1 MYDMTPE
8 IPPIVKRYATL
19 EAKHDDYDH
28 WMPAFEGLYRELEKY
43 LAENE
48 YEMIK
53 RDEEN
58 DRKFHI
64 RDLAKNRVGTIEY
77 WEATKGKGW
86 EFWMVFKEGNN

>member
-1 MYDMTPE
+1 MTPE
-8 IPPIVKRYATL
+8 IPALVKRYATL
-19 EAKHDDYDH
+19 EQKHEEYDK
-28 WMPAFEGLYRELEKY
+28 WARAYEGLYISLEKY

-64 RDLAKNRVGTIEY
+64 RDLTKNRVGTLKY
-77 WEATKGKGW
+77 WEATTGKGW
-86 EFWMVFKEGNN
+86 EFWMIFKEEDN